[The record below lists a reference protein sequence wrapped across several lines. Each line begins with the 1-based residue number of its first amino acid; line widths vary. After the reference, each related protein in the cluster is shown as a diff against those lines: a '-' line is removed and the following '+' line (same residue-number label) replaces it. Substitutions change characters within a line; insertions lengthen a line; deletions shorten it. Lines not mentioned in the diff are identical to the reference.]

1 MISSRFTVAVHILAL
16 VHINNGNVTSD
27 YIAASVNTN
36 PAVIRRIMSM
46 LSKSGLIAS
55 HPGVI
60 GINLQKPISAI
71 TLLDV
76 YRAVEL
82 PETKELFTVHQNT
95 NVQCMVGKEIQQAL
109 ETPLTEAQRQMEQ
122 ALAHTSIE
130 SVVADILHRHN
141 NEAGSPS

>member
-46 LSKSGLIAS
+46 LSKAGLISS
-55 HPGVI
+55 HPGII
-60 GINLQKPISAI
+60 GINLQKPISEI

-76 YRAVEL
+76 YQAVEI

-95 NVQCMVGKEIQQAL
+95 NPQCVVGKEIQQVLGA
-109 ETPLTEAQRQMEQ
+109 PLIEAQKQMEQ

-130 SVVADILHRHN
+130 SIVADILHRHN
-141 NEAGSPS
+141 NF